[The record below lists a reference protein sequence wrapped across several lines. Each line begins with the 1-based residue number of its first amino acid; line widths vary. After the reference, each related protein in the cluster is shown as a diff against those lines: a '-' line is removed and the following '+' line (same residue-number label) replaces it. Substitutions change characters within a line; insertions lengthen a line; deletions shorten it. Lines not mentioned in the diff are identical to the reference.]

1 MKKKSNKIIA
11 LTLILLLTLGFSG
24 VEKTNAY
31 YDDKETSGGN
41 FFSTSSLDFSL
52 NSDAD
57 FAPEVNPE
65 INALRSISIS
75 NDGSL
80 GFQYTIKTTGVIG
93 GLCDAL
99 DLSASLDGGLPVTES
114 LSTFE
119 IGPFNFNAPENWDF
133 TATLTSDAPELEGMT
148 CEFNFEYFG
157 WQTDLTGPSPIGFND
172 TETITNTVTAETWG
186 LDYGPIED
194 FAVFGASD
202 VSDTNE
208 TETGNSSYIV
218 GGMIGSNRSVEI
230 GSLNVQLG
238 IRAGSKVTTHD
249 NVTIGAKGIIVNG
262 SVTLGGSN
270 IINGSVHGASVTVG
284 SSTNLNGDVVSGG
297 LFSTGANT
305 QASLDVDAQSAT
317 LGNSADILGTLT
329 LPNTV
334 LPTLVGDATVGTLN
348 NDGTPLPATPDTFT
362 DISLPTPN
370 IFSANADAGKD
381 ININTDNSPLTL
393 APGIY
398 RDLTSTNSKTLNLTA
413 GTYVF
418 RSFSLAG
425 NNIINADVSGG
436 EILIFVVGDVTT
448 GSNLDFNLTGGTA
461 DKIYLE
467 SGGVVSLGG
476 SNDWYGTIYSTKS
489 NLPNEFGITTG
500 NNTDVWGALYS
511 SEQIRLG
518 GANNITLVG
527 PFFGIYSVP
536 SNVSDIALN
545 EIYPSPA
552 GGVAPSDREWIEL
565 YNTTASS
572 IDVLDW
578 KISEIAGATETFY
591 SVVASGATA
600 NQVQPYAGASTII
613 PSGGLLVLEFGN
625 LTARLNNTGDTVR
638 LYNSTNIF
646 MDGHAYPSTAV
657 GKSHQRI
664 PNGGIW
670 VDPEPTPG
678 ESNRVSM
685 QDLINAGLDEGT
697 IQLIIALLAEK
708 GETLLE
714 EETVVEMTTAGNINP
729 EVNTEE
735 TMREIIEDVPP
746 AVVPEAVTKILEVV
760 DTIVESVTPPPT
772 PEPETEEVP
781 VLVTESEPVIASE
794 PEGAIIE
801 SQPLPEATAG
811 EVEQIIESAP
821 EVIATEPQP

>member
-99 DLSASLDGGLPVTES
+99 DLS
-114 LSTFE
+114 
-119 IGPFNFNAPENWDF
+119 
-133 TATLTSDAPELEGMT
+133 ATLTSDAPELEGMT

-370 IFSANADAGKD
+370 IFSANADA
-381 ININTDNSPLTL
+381 
-393 APGIY
+393 
-398 RDLTSTNSKTLNLTA
+398 
-413 GTYVF
+413 
-418 RSFSLAG
+418 
-425 NNIINADVSGG
+425 SGG

-476 SNDWYGTIYSTKS
+476 SNDWYGTIY
-489 NLPNEFGITTG
+489 
-500 NNTDVWGALYS
+500 
-511 SEQIRLG
+511 
-518 GANNITLVG
+518 
-527 PFFGIYSVP
+527 
-536 SNVSDIALN
+536 
-545 EIYPSPA
+545 
-552 GGVAPSDREWIEL
+552 
-565 YNTTASS
+565 
-572 IDVLDW
+572 
-578 KISEIAGATETFY
+578 
-591 SVVASGATA
+591 
-600 NQVQPYAGASTII
+600 
-613 PSGGLLVLEFGN
+613 
-625 LTARLNNTGDTVR
+625 
-638 LYNSTNIF
+638 
-646 MDGHAYPSTAV
+646 
-657 GKSHQRI
+657 
-664 PNGGIW
+664 
-670 VDPEPTPG
+670 
-678 ESNRVSM
+678 
-685 QDLINAGLDEGT
+685 
-697 IQLIIALLAEK
+697 
-708 GETLLE
+708 
-714 EETVVEMTTAGNINP
+714 
-729 EVNTEE
+729 
-735 TMREIIEDVPP
+735 
-746 AVVPEAVTKILEVV
+746 
-760 DTIVESVTPPPT
+760 
-772 PEPETEEVP
+772 
-781 VLVTESEPVIASE
+781 
-794 PEGAIIE
+794 
-801 SQPLPEATAG
+801 
-811 EVEQIIESAP
+811 
-821 EVIATEPQP
+821 